1 MRRTL
6 RLSDLAVE
14 QLADLETHIAEAA
27 GSEIAERYVGSIV
40 EFCEGLS
47 DYPYRT
53 HHVEG
58 FPHDMRTIGFRRR
71 VQLLFILDDEL
82 LQLVAV
88 YYGGQDWRTKAQQMF
103 GIG

>member
-40 EFCEGLS
+40 ELCEGLS
-47 DYPYRT
+47 DYPYLAGT
-53 HHVEG
+53 
-58 FPHDMRTIGFRRR
+58 
-71 VQLLFILDDEL
+71 VQTRPWET
-82 LQLVAV
+82 
-88 YYGGQDWRTKAQQMF
+88 R
-103 GIG
+103 